1 MKPFNA
7 RAPIAG
13 DVLWLL
19 VFAAAMG
26 FLEAI
31 VVVYLRELFYPQ
43 GFGFPLV
50 PIPSDILRAELV
62 REAATLVML
71 FSLAAVSKRGF
82 YPRLAIFLF
91 AFGAWDVFYYVGLK
105 AFLGWPPSL
114 LTWDV
119 LFLMPVAWLAPVLA
133 PLINSLTM
141 AAMGMLIMCLIR
153 TRGMVKAG
161 ATAWVLILAGSCVIF
176 VSYTWDY
183 GSLILGGGFLSDFAG
198 LPENERFLEAVS
210 GHVPRDFNWPAF
222 SAGEGMILLGMWLM
236 RRGTLQLRF

>member
-1 MKPFNA
+1 MKPFSA
-7 RAPIAG
+7 RTPVAG

-19 VFAAAMG
+19 VFSAAMG

-31 VVVYLRELFYPQ
+31 VVVYLRELFYPR

-50 PIPSDILRAELV
+50 PIPADLLGAEII

-71 FSLAAVSKRGF
+71 ISLAAASKRGM
-82 YPRLAIFLF
+82 YPRLANFLF
-91 AFGAWDVFYYVGLK
+91 AFGAWDVFYYAGLK

-119 LFLMPVAWLAPVLA
+119 LFLIPVGWLAPVLA
-133 PLINSLTM
+133 PLINALTM
-141 AAMGMLIMCLIR
+141 AAMGLLIMCLMR
-153 TRGMVKAG
+153 RRGMVRAG
-161 ATAWVLILAGSCVIF
+161 AAAWVLILAGAGVIF
-176 VSYTWDY
+176 VTYTWDY
-183 GSLILGGGFLSDFAG
+183 GALVLRGGYLSDFAG

-222 SAGEGMILLGMWLM
+222 LAGEGMILLGMWLM
-236 RRGTLQLRF
+236 RRGTLMLRF